1 MTDNIKKPCSQSG
14 PVTTDIYSQ
23 ERIFTGA
30 CKQKHL
36 GIKGCKP
43 PIKATTTPN
52 GTRGKPLTGSYNDP
66 GFALTR
72 AFRKSHAAKHGK
84 SRTKFI
90 YPIENKVKVGCQSIV
105 SSGNVGNIRNN
116 LI

>member
-1 MTDNIKKPCSQSG
+1 MTDNKKKPCSQSG
-14 PVTTDIYSQ
+14 PVTADIFSQ
-23 ERIFTGA
+23 ERIFTSA
-30 CKQKHL
+30 CQRKHL

-52 GTRGKPLTGSYNDP
+52 GTRGRPLTGSYNDP

-72 AFRKSHAAKHGK
+72 AFRKSHAAKYGK
-84 SRTKFI
+84 SRTRFI
-90 YPIENKVKVGCQSIV
+90 YPVENAVKGECQNTV
-105 SSGNVGNIRNN
+105 SSGYIGNT